1 MNTEAKKHYREV
13 KNYVHNDLKITRED
27 IRDILKAVV
36 REEVRNYH
44 GLHPIYEQAHLE
56 MRRIINEEN
65 AGKMIKDE
73 LREIIKQELDKYEIV
88 ISIKKP
94 EDK

>member
-1 MNTEAKKHYREV
+1 MNLEAKKHYREV
-13 KNYVHNDLKITRED
+13 KNYIHNDLKITRDD

-44 GLHPIYEQAHLE
+44 GLHTIYGEAHLE

-73 LREIIKQELDKYEIV
+73 LREIIKEELDKYEIV
-88 ISIKKP
+88 VSIKKP
-94 EDK
+94 ENK

>member
-1 MNTEAKKHYREV
+1 MNPEAKKHYREV

-36 REEVRNYH
+36 REEVRNYYGRH
-44 GLHPIYEQAHLE
+44 TIWEEAQCE

-73 LREIIKQELDKYEIV
+73 LREIIKEELDKYEIV
-88 ISIKKP
+88 VSIKKP
-94 EDK
+94 ENK